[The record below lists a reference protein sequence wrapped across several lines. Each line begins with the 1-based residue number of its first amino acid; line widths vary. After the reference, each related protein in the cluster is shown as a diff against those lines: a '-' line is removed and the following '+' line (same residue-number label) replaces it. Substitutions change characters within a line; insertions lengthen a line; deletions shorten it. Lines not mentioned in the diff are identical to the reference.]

1 MRQMSE
7 LFDNL
12 QIIDKLEQVAP
23 IEKYFEELEKEEIE
37 KILNKTIVKIS
48 KESSMSV
55 LDNSIKG
62 KKPHRM
68 FKKKRLVF
76 GILVAALV
84 GTISVSAHE
93 GKHGVEKI
101 VEVIEN
107 IVVKKPLAEKV
118 HMKPEEIE
126 ESQSIMVE
134 NIEEENKVEAE
145 CGGVVVSVEQI
156 VSDGEDAYVYL
167 SVEFPDNLGIESMS
181 EEGTLYF
188 RQNEIQI
195 GDREPERAGCIIQRE
210 SKQKGYVV
218 VHVNL
223 ENLEELSY
231 EVSLTLNN
239 LDFALTSEDRSS
251 RDIQRIVEGRWKL
264 QWNMN
269 CKKMTKQLP
278 LEAVI
283 DAHDGIVTTEYAI
296 LSPLSLRI
304 VGTIECDDPQY
315 SQTSCAIYNVIL
327 KDGTLEDYDA
337 SYSQI
342 EDGTFTM
349 KCYFKRMIP
358 MEDIIGVVVNNE
370 YLYF

>member
-1 MRQMSE
+1 MRPIPE
-7 LFDNL
+7 IFDNL
-12 QIIDKLEQVAP
+12 QIIDKLEREVK
-23 IEKYFEELEKEEIE
+23 IEELFETLEKEEADR
-37 KILNKTIVKIS
+37 ILNKAMAKIEEDSTISINEESARS
-48 KESSMSV
+48 K
-55 LDNSIKG
+55 KFPKRFG
-62 KKPHRM
+62 KKKLA
-68 FKKKRLVF
+68 FA
-76 GILVAALV
+76 ILVAALI

-93 GKHGVEKI
+93 GNSVEKI

-107 IVVKKPLAEKV
+107 IVIKKPLAEKV
-118 HMKPEEIE
+118 HMEPEEIE
-126 ESQSIMVE
+126 ETPSIMVE
-134 NIEEENKVEAE
+134 NIEEEDKTEAE
-145 CGGVVVSVEQI
+145 CDGVVVSVEQI

-167 SVEFPDNLGIESMS
+167 SVEFPENLGIESMC
-181 EEGTLYF
+181 EEGILYF
-188 RQNEIQI
+188 RQNEVKI
-195 GDREPERAGCIIQRE
+195 GDRKPERAGCVIQRE

-218 VHVNL
+218 VHVQL
-223 ENLEELSY
+223 ENMEENSY

-239 LDFALTSEDRSS
+239 LDFAITSEDRSS
-251 RDIQRIVEGRWKL
+251 RDIQRIVEGSWNL
-264 QWNMN
+264 QWNMS
-269 CKKMTKQLP
+269 CKKITKQLP

-283 DAHDGIVTTEYAI
+283 DAHDGIVTTEYAV

-315 SQTSCAIYNVIL
+315 SQTSCFIDNVIL

-342 EDGTFTM
+342 EEGTYIM

>member
-1 MRQMSE
+1 MRQISE

-12 QIIDKLEQVAP
+12 QLIDKLEP
-23 IEKYFEELEKEEIE
+23 IQQAENLLGPLEKEEADRILSKAME
-37 KILNKTIVKIS
+37 KMNKEFATPVTDIPQKR
-48 KESSMSV
+48 KR
-55 LDNSIKG
+55 
-62 KKPHRM
+62 PHKL
-68 FKKKRLVF
+68 FSKKKLAF

-93 GKHGVEKI
+93 GKGVEKI

-107 IVVKKPLAEKV
+107 IVIKKPLAEKV
-118 HMKPEEIE
+118 HMEPEEME
-126 ESQSIMVE
+126 EAESIMVE
-134 NIEEENKVEAE
+134 NIEEEDKAKAE

-167 SVEFPDNLGIESMS
+167 SVELPDHLELESMN

-195 GDREPERAGCIIQRE
+195 GDREPERAGCVIQRE
-210 SKQKGYVV
+210 SKQQGYVV

-223 ENLEELSY
+223 ENLEEPSY

-239 LDFALTSEDRSS
+239 LDFALTSEDGNS
-251 RDIQRIVEGRWKL
+251 REVHRIVEGSWNL
-264 QWNMN
+264 QWNMS
-269 CKKMTKQLP
+269 CKKITKQVP

-283 DAHDGIVTTEYAI
+283 DAHDGMVTTEYAV

-304 VGTIECDDPQY
+304 VGTIECDDLQY

-342 EDGTFTM
+342 EDGTYIM
-349 KCYFKRMIP
+349 KCYFKHMIP
-358 MEDIIGVVVNNE
+358 IEDIIGVVVNNE